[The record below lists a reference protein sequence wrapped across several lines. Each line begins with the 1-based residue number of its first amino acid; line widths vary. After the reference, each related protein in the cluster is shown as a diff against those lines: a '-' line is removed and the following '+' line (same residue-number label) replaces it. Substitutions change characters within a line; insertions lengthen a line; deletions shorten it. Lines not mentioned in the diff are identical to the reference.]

1 MKKIL
6 SIAGI
11 VAIMATGASALGLNA
26 KVDYLSVNN
35 NKLILKDITTYSLTI
50 GNKNLYANGWTDSF
64 DTNKFFSVVNINHTA
79 YGFNAGGQYKNL
91 SLNAGYQY
99 EKTKI
104 NYNGDIRT
112 YDFNF
117 YSILLGTSYH
127 NFDFKIGGI
136 FGDKSDDN
144 IYVAKATYLMPVQD
158 NLSIQPSIWVEK
170 NDKRIGDKTNDKT
183 NFNASL
189 SVKYQPSNNLDFIVG
204 AKGGWQKAKITDSI
218 TVIPFYEDGNNG
230 FVKVGYKLNKFKI
243 NAGLKVGE
251 INNIDKNTGDSKT
264 ATATTISLGINYNF

>member
-11 VAIMATGASALGLNA
+11 VAIMATGVSALGLNA

-35 NKLILKDITTYSLTI
+35 NKLVLKDITTYNLTI
-50 GNKNLYANGWTDSF
+50 GNKNIYANGWTNVF
-64 DTNKFFSVVNINHTA
+64 NTNKLYGDTDVDFTA

-99 EKTKI
+99 EKIKT
-104 NYNGDIRT
+104 NNGDVWSDDI
-112 YDFNF
+112 NF

-127 NFDFKIGGI
+127 NFNFKIGGI
-136 FGDKSDDN
+136 FGDESDDN

-170 NDKRIGDKTNDKT
+170 NDKKIGDKTNDKT

-204 AKGGWQKAKITDSI
+204 AKGGWQKAKVTNTITC
-218 TVIPFYEDGNNG
+218 IPFYEDGNNG

-251 INNIDKNTGDSKT
+251 INSIDKNTGNYKT
-264 ATATTISLGINYNF
+264 ATATTISLGVNYNF